1 MHLNLFNYAEM
12 LALVVSIIYFKSIR
26 HTPFAILLPYMIMI
40 ICVEITGKYL
50 LSKHLYVQNLHIFNV
65 STVIEFV
72 VFYYLFHANLKT
84 HAFKKLALYCI
95 PLYVI
100 LAVINQVFIQGF
112 DRFHIYTMIIGSLF
126 LIAFVFLYF
135 YEAFSSMEPV
145 YLFKEPMFWIAV
157 GLFLFYLGDFT
168 YNAMVPFFIKK
179 RLFKDAMH
187 LFRLINNNL
196 IIFEY
201 VCFSIAI
208 ITCSKIR
215 RGSNLQS
222 LPLL

>member
-12 LALVVSIIYFKSIR
+12 LALVVSIIYFNRIR
-26 HTPFAILLPYMIMI
+26 NTPFAILLPYMIMI
-40 ICVEITGKYL
+40 VCVETIGKYL
-50 LSKHLYVQNLHIFNV
+50 ASKGLDIQNLYVFNV
-65 STVIEFV
+65 SSVIGYI
-72 VFYYLFHANLKT
+72 VFYYLFYKSLKT
-84 HAFKKLALYCI
+84 PIFRKIVFYSMPMYILLAT
-95 PLYVI
+95 
-100 LAVINQVFIQGF
+100 INMALIQGF

-126 LIAFVFLYF
+126 LITFIFFYF
-135 YEAFSSMEPV
+135 YEAFGSMEPV
-145 YLFKEPMFWIAV
+145 YLVKEPMFWIAI

-168 YNAMVPFFIKK
+168 YNVTVLYFIEN
-179 RLFKDAMH
+179 RMFKEGMR

-208 ITCSKIR
+208 ITCRKIR

>member
-12 LALVVSIIYFKSIR
+12 LALVVSIIYFNRIR
-26 HTPFAILLPYMIMI
+26 NTPFAILLPYMIMI
-40 ICVEITGKYL
+40 VTIETIGKYL
-50 LSKHLYVQNLHIFNV
+50 ADRRLYIQNLHIFNV
-65 STVIEFV
+65 STVVEFV
-72 VFYYLFHANLKT
+72 VFFYLFYQNLKT
-84 HAFKKLALYCI
+84 PIFKKLALYSI
-95 PLYVI
+95 PVYIV
-100 LAVINQVFIQGF
+100 LAFINQAFIQGF

-126 LIAFVFLYF
+126 LIALIFFYF
-135 YEAFSSMEPV
+135 YEAFGSMEPV

-168 YNAMVPFFIKK
+168 YNVTVPYFIQN
-179 RLFKDAMH
+179 RMFKEGMR

-208 ITCSKIR
+208 ITCRKTR
-215 RGSNLQS
+215 PASNFQS